1 MLLVLYKLDQE
12 SSLIWLRLCPKQP
25 RFVDTAKMCTSGV
38 HDIFGQAKQYE
49 PWLLPAPGHI

>member
-1 MLLVLYKLDQE
+1 MLLVFNKLNQE
-12 SSLIWLRLCPKQP
+12 HSLFWLRLSRKQP
-25 RFVDTAKMCTSGV
+25 RFVDTAKRCTGGV